1 MVITIA
7 NVNEMHF
14 GSSALGLPD
23 QATNASLYQPNVI
36 SSLSPLR
43 LALARNPISLH
54 SERRS
59 APTEEPP
66 CK

>member
-7 NVNEMHF
+7 DVNEMQF
-14 GSSALGLPD
+14 ASSALGIPG
-23 QATNASLYQPNVI
+23 QATNASPHQPDLI
-36 SSLSPLR
+36 LSLSPLR

-54 SERRS
+54 SEHRS